1 MPGCE
6 LSTRWQ
12 GINIHVVALMPGGLQ
27 GPMIEGLEQQREARI
42 KRAEVIAERLE
53 KMGLP
58 NALEKPA
65 PRQAAT
71 ARWGGLIL
79 PERW

>member
-1 MPGCE
+1 
-6 LSTRWQ
+6 
-12 GINIHVVALMPGGLQ
+12 
-27 GPMIEGLEQQREARI
+27 MIEGLEQQREARI

-71 ARWGGLIL
+71 A
-79 PERW
+79 P